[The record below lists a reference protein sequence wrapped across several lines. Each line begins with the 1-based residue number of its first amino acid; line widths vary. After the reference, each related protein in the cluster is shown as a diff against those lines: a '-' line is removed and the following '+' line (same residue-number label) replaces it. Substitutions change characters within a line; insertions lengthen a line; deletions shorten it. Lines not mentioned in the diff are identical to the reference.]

1 MIERT
6 VIEFEHE
13 LLQGLEHPAFVARG
27 EAGDGPNVSLIGGIH
42 GCEYSSIAAVTRF
55 MNELDTSELNGTIT
69 AVPVVSMESFRQRSP
84 FVVPIDGKNLN
95 RCFPGSYDG
104 TYTDVLARSIYERLI
119 EPADFLLDLHG
130 GDQVEALEPFAIYE
144 ASPVEERAHRIA
156 AAFGL
161 PYVVREER
169 KDGGLGGMTTSAAAA
184 AGVPG
189 VIAEAGGRGLLEENA
204 TALLV
209 AGARNALRAVGVLS
223 GDPDPPPPG
232 QRQVGS
238 FIWLRSR
245 EAGWWQ
251 WLVEAGESVDEGQV
265 IGRICDL
272 WGGVREEIVAP
283 RQGVVLF
290 ITSSPAVPADG
301 LLLGLGADLSILDTT
316 KGLS

>member
-27 EAGDGPNVSLIGGIH
+27 EGDGPKVSLIGGIH

-55 MNELDTSELNGTIT
+55 MNELDPSELRGTIT

-84 FVVPIDGKNLN
+84 FVVPVDGKNLN
-95 RCFPGSYDG
+95 RCFPGSYGG
-104 TYTDVLARSIYERLI
+104 TYTDVLARSIYETLI
-119 EPADFLLDLHG
+119 EPADLLLDLHG
-130 GDQVEALEPFAIYE
+130 GDQVEALEPFAIYD
-144 ASPVEERAHRIA
+144 ASPVEEQAHRLA
-156 AAFGL
+156 VAFGL

-169 KDGGLGGMTTSAAAA
+169 TEGGLGGMTTSAAAA

-189 VIAEAGGRGLLEENA
+189 VIAEAGGRGLLEERA

-223 GDPDPPPPG
+223 GEPDPPPPG

-245 EAGWWQ
+245 AAGWWD
-251 WLVEAGESVDEGQV
+251 WHVEAGESVDEGQV
-265 IGRICDL
+265 IGRIRDL
-272 WGGVREEIVAP
+272 WGGVLEEIAAP
-283 RQGVVLF
+283 QHGVVLF

-301 LLLGLGADLSILDTT
+301 LLLGLGADLSEVER
-316 KGLS
+316 